1 MMLPNPVLHHL
12 RLRLKEGLLG
22 LSECAHDRER
32 ERLSFIYCIKYDM
45 LHPRGVHRT
54 IHVHI
59 DISSSTNTVH
69 GHLQYTAHVLGHISG
84 ERHRG
89 KINICLTRY
98 MST

>member
-1 MMLPNPVLHHL
+1 MCKIRHRDDNGVAL
-12 RLRLKEGLLG
+12 
-22 LSECAHDRER
+22 
-32 ERLSFIYCIKYDM
+32 

-98 MST
+98 MSTLFF